1 MATEFYQQKNPYY
14 VRYSGYMKYPYSD
27 YKQPFMSYY
36 SKSLGPIGGMAED
49 RNNRDRYSHFRVE
62 YPGIMNPV
70 ENGDLVRGYQRAYS
84 GWNSQPI
91 QAVFRNDPPVAP
103 DNYDLLTTLSPS
115 RTTVADYS
123 ISNSRISVVPGVENM
138 VENMNRLSEIAGQP
152 ESDSERE
159 TEKHSNTVNDQ
170 RDERKTS

>member
-70 ENGDLVRGYQRAYS
+70 EVC
-84 GWNSQPI
+84 
-91 QAVFRNDPPVAP
+91 
-103 DNYDLLTTLSPS
+103 
-115 RTTVADYS
+115 TTVFLFFFFFLFFTEFQCFFS
-123 ISNSRISVVPGVENM
+123 FIKHCFLGISQEH
-138 VENMNRLSEIAGQP
+138 LL
-152 ESDSERE
+152 
-159 TEKHSNTVNDQ
+159 
-170 RDERKTS
+170 